1 MLRTYLNI
9 LKLRSTQLDALL
21 RNWSTYETMLQQ
33 YADGT
38 GSMQREADKTAKS
51 WEGSLNR
58 LKNTWTDTI
67 ENIANSDGVISIING
82 FEKIISGA
90 NKLTD
95 TLGTLGS
102 IGLGAGLFASF
113 KGAGRVKIAYPH
125 LYTYA
130 CRNKTLYA

>member
-1 MLRTYLNI
+1 M
-9 LKLRSTQLDALL
+9 AF
-21 RNWSTYETMLQQ
+21 
-33 YADGT
+33 
-38 GSMQREADKTAKS
+38 EADKTAKS

-58 LKNTWTDTI
+58 LKNTWADTI
-67 ENIANSDGVISIING
+67 ENIANSDGIIAIING

-95 TLGTLGS
+95 TLGSLGS
-102 IGLGAGLFASF
+102 IGLGVGLFASF

>member
-1 MLRTYLNI
+1 MRTYLNI

-33 YADGT
+33 YTDGT

-67 ENIANSDGVISIING
+67 ENIANSDGIISIVNSLNG
-82 FEKIISGA
+82 IISGV

-95 TLGTLGS
+95 TLGSIGS